1 MTASMPFLKS
11 ISATHV
17 TLECEEGAEGP
28 SSYESGLVVRKEP
41 FQGCVSTMEAVARAL
56 RVLERD
62 ERVGVEVEETLVRVL
77 RAMVG
82 FQREHLKPGMKA
94 RVKMKKKKEERRIK
108 EGDD

>member
-1 MTASMPFLKS
+1 MVTASMPFLRS

-17 TLECEEGAEGP
+17 VLECEEGVEGP
-28 SSYESGLVVRKEP
+28 ISYERELVVRKEP
-41 FQGCVSTMEAVARAL
+41 FEGCVSMMEVVARAL

-62 ERVGVEVEETLVRVL
+62 ERVGAEVEEALVRVL
-77 RAMVG
+77 RVMVG

-94 RVKMKKKKEERRIK
+94 RVKMKKKKERRIE